1 MRRRRRLERSGE
13 PGDRARQGPPSV
25 DAGRAA
31 RRLAWRPLAVT
42 LALLG
47 LVLGADWSRP
57 PERQL
62 STRTVLAAIDL
73 YQATL
78 ARGVSRVGVRCRFT
92 PSCSRYGEAVIARD
106 GIALGG
112 ARALWRVMRCG
123 PWTPYGTLDPPEP
136 SEAVPPAP
144 AEENARRVAETFGG
158 DSALALDQ

>member
-1 MRRRRRLERSGE
+1 MRRRTERSDE
-13 PGDRARQGPPSV
+13 PGNCARQDRPS
-25 DAGRAA
+25 DDGRAP

-62 STRTVLAAIDL
+62 STRAALAAIDL

-78 ARGVSRVGVRCRFT
+78 SRGVSRVGVRCRFT
-92 PSCSRYGEAVIARD
+92 PTCSRYGEAVIARD
-106 GIALGG
+106 GIAVGG

-123 PWTPYGTLDPPEP
+123 PWTPYGTLDSPGP
-136 SEAVPPAP
+136 SDAVRPAP
-144 AEENARRVAETFGG
+144 AAENARRDAEPSGG
-158 DSALALDQ
+158 DSAPALDQ